1 MAKTIITIGREY
13 CTGGNYIAEDV
24 ANALGIKLYDKELIT
39 MAAKPHHQAAGRG
52 RPLRHSGPLR

>member
-24 ANALGIKLYDKELIT
+24 ANALGIKTGSVSMLNGY
-39 MAAKPHHQAAGRG
+39 AC
-52 RPLRHSGPLR
+52 